1 MDTFAYFFFCD
12 SQEAG
17 LLRQTQEY
25 QAICDDF
32 SINTDNVV
40 IEIANEQQ
48 SSSQR
53 RLFKELINQKM
64 NRGDTLVLPSLTYL
78 GRDTSGMQE
87 SLFFCAKKEIDV
99 YFYLPFTSIKPK
111 NENGS
116 PILISVQTLTNIK
129 KIKLSRDRYRKI
141 TKPLGRK
148 EGSKHYKDIQT
159 ARLKGYTQ
167 SQTAK
172 QLEVSISTV
181 KRNWSSG
188 IIG

>member
-1 MDTFAYFFFCD
+1 MHTSFFCD
-12 SQEAG
+12 SQEAV

-48 SSSQR
+48 SFSHR
-53 RLFKELINQKM
+53 RLLKELINHKM

-78 GRDTSGMQE
+78 GRDTSGIQE
-87 SLFFCAKKEIDV
+87 SLSFCTQKAIDV
-99 YFYLPFTSIKPK
+99 CFYLPCTNIEPISE
-111 NENGS
+111 NELS
-116 PILISVQTLTNIK
+116 VLISIQTLTDIK
-129 KIKLSRDRYRKI
+129 KIKLSRGRYRNI
-141 TKPLGRK
+141 TKQLGRK
-148 EGSKHYKDIQT
+148 EGSKYYDDIQI
-159 ARLKGYTQ
+159 ARIKGYTQ

-172 QLEVSISTV
+172 QLGVSTSTV
-181 KRNWSSG
+181 KRHWSNG